1 MHSSRGSDFPR
12 RAISN
17 SVKNLRATQTT
28 EQVERTNQPVKIP
41 PSRMGKKGKETEKAQ
56 RDVQGFY

>member
-1 MHSSRGSDFPR
+1 
-12 RAISN
+12 
-17 SVKNLRATQTT
+17 
-28 EQVERTNQPVKIP
+28 VKIP